1 MNGRRIPAEEAY
13 LLKLGDSIQLGVPVI
28 DTKVEFDYVLVKRP
42 LKDIKAF
49 LTKGQREAPR
59 AQALPKKAKR
69 KLVVEEVEPS
79 TSKPK
84 LYCCS
89 PACKALASACPLSS
103 EKCKQMLGH
112 KEAEEREASTRAQDV
127 DQPSE
132 MLWDTDGLQT

>member
-13 LLKLGDSIQLGVPVI
+13 LLKLGDSIHLGVPVI
-28 DTKVEFDYVLVKRP
+28 DAKVEFDYVLVKRP
-42 LKDIKAF
+42 LKNIKAF

-59 AQALPKKAKR
+59 ARALPEKAKR

-84 LYCCS
+84 LYRCS

-112 KEAEEREASTRAQDV
+112 KEAEEREASTGAQEEG
-127 DQPSE
+127 QPSE
-132 MLWDTDGLQT
+132 MWDTDSLQT